1 MSELWALN
9 RISDSMAR
17 HRESEYM
24 ATAADDTTTE
34 TNFVRSMRPVAL
46 DPDREKEYE
55 GFFFPKP
62 PKDKSTLNGY
72 TVREFLLPVLESLSD
87 VTSNINL
94 FFRFM
99 RRCMG
104 NANHIS
110 GMSHDDAQE
119 YINQYFTDTF
129 GYKRAEA
136 STKSIVQGFMIAIRA
151 SQSSFHNI
159 YRSNRYT
166 DGVDIVLNGSG
177 DDVRGRDAP
186 PVFFGSLDADLHAN
200 SMLPNG
206 GKFDWQ
212 IDRERRGKWQSN
224 FGLNLVAA
232 AKDINLFLFGST
244 GISDRTIHKALSLAT
259 EFTKIE
265 EIFTKHTGFK
275 LPKEMI
281 TDMHVTNHLAE
292 QFLQIEML
300 KVPSGHAKD
309 VAQKVRSGKLSK
321 PSDFS
326 GEVGRSS
333 LHEANTLVEHRM
345 NSDDEFISPEAEALN
360 VCVRSTVRFTLEKD
374 IANFI
379 SQSEEHERA
388 SLSRIN
394 AWFSLYIG
402 QVLRAKA
409 QQKRKGVVQ
418 RSNAAT
424 ISMKDIPRYAMGA
437 TTLKKLSDIRAAN
450 GFVIEKTKGNS
461 EDMYVTPTGTLAVRP
476 DVDAFKKSSLAESYE
491 KLSDEILEILNRY
504 DIPMAAF
511 QTNPRADAWPHIN
524 AQDIEKL
531 WELMQELKTYD
542 GALIGYDWDYGV
554 QIYASSTPG
563 ILDTSLE
570 NGSVKP
576 DSLTIADQLG
586 YNMAKEGQQ
595 PMKRSFASTMYTL
608 TYAHPVGQVKRESER
623 MYGNESGSPAS
634 FAKSNIVKEIINL
647 YLKLA
652 YHDNKAPKMDVIAK
666 NAMRALGYE
675 KLPTEKGHDYS
686 TNYLRFFTPEG
697 DMQRQTTANIRALP
711 VDLLSDAMTQ
721 ASGGPGSQLWHDTYE
736 QMSTG
741 DRLPKSFEVAE
752 ELENHPNYFDAS
764 TCTTAEFTKLYSY
777 FGGQFF
783 KQILDAINAIPPA
796 EYLDERKQK
805 VQVEV
810 GANPYRDDGVPLV
823 LDVTTPSNTVIMK
836 DILPY
841 TLMLGKY
848 APNHETIFAEAEEQV
863 ESLQPDTGF
872 TADDLKVPGMVA
884 DDRAIFP
891 HQESVQASLRKPVP
905 PAFAILALDPGG
917 GKTGQGVIDMT
928 CMVRDMTTVGNVVRP
943 LVICPNGL
951 ITQWC
956 EDIKYFLGANWNA
969 FPLSA
974 DVMQRWGQD
983 RLLALAAKA
992 PANTIFIASMTFIQG
1007 RNVKLTIGNAQI
1019 DVPMNLEFV
1028 RRLGCSY
1035 VAIDESHNLKNFT
1048 SARHKAVKALTT
1060 CTAVRWIRL
1069 LTGTI
1074 MPDRARDIE
1083 GQIAL
1088 HSPAVFRSGEIAMI
1102 KSDADAGEEDVII
1115 DGKAVATY
1123 TPLNAKRAVDKL
1135 SRYCAFI
1142 VKKRKEWAFM
1152 LPAPIER
1159 FLAIG
1164 MVDSDESSATSDEER
1179 EQQKLHAQL
1188 YETVLKKTLED
1199 VQKLQAQKNKVSKK
1213 GEDEEPEEEKESNA
1227 DNDAD
1232 FAGEKIDQ
1240 LTWETSIARLERLI
1254 IAPQFDEDF
1263 EAVFGEK
1270 GKNFKSRKAKYIAN
1284 LVDDHFNPAA
1294 WRRGQQ
1300 YTEYSLVSHGG
1311 KLYVAPKWNSENA
1324 DYVALPP
1331 EVQNIA
1337 PPDAPEYWKEE
1348 PRGKCIVITR
1358 YNYSAR
1364 AVYEALPLEYQRQAV
1379 IFTGDEPNKHEGFNR
1394 FKTDD
1399 KIQILIANEQG
1410 MSEGHNL
1417 QLASRI
1423 IRAESPWG
1431 PGALSQTNARIF
1443 RPDPK
1448 GAMAAAKGTGT
1459 MTRDVVFLDWVLANN
1474 TMEVPKLARVI
1485 SKTFGIVR
1493 FTEADNERYKGVLS
1507 QYIVPTEKENPEL
1520 SLGVEMLA
1528 NIKGLGDSP
1537 FKEMVGTAE
1546 ETGAYQALNKVEN
1559 QEFRE
1564 MRQQQR
1570 AVMLPIQA
1578 DANVAGAARMEVLPF
1593 VANQPIPDPKGWEP
1607 VVVASVLR
1615 DKKVADNY
1623 DEELFGKPVMTEFGY
1638 GRIVNF
1644 TTKKGSGGKEV
1655 SSIKVRL
1662 KNPPAD
1668 FDEWQTI
1675 EATLVHL
1682 VTGPISPEDLPLF
1695 DVPLDRTPTDAKKSE
1710 RGEER
1715 LRKQRE
1721 EQEAEEQK
1729 EREIQE
1735 RQRKKAISIVKKQD
1749 KDADTRRENEAKGRP
1764 LNEGIFTIE
1773 QGTPIPT
1780 ATKAVIPEGGDPTVG
1795 VIVEGDNTVSVY
1807 PAYYHGFAT
1816 LEAEFDETAV
1826 NLKKLGFKHTPPYAF
1841 VVLSNKKKF
1850 HAVYEYLHDNFDL
1863 RDKTVSMIEEINNAF
1878 EPGRKNV
1885 HNLWYKLELAPI
1897 TALPGFF
1904 NTSKRVVENRREV
1917 RVFPVFME
1925 DQVML
1930 CIDLRTN
1937 PAILK
1942 HIGKTIPGAGT
1953 KWQRSEGHWF
1963 YFGKGKTDLRDMI
1976 AKIKRN
1982 GYDVVN
1988 AKEALKEL
1996 TELRF
2001 KFRKD

>member
-1 MSELWALN
+1 MSELWAKN
-9 RISDSMAR
+9 RIADSMAR
-17 HRESEYM
+17 YRESEFM

-46 DPDREKEYE
+46 DMDRDKEFE
-55 GFFFPKP
+55 GFFFPKGEATP
-62 PKDKSTLNGY
+62 DGY
-72 TVREFLLPVLESLSD
+72 TAREFLLPVLESLSD

-94 FFRFM
+94 FYAFM
-99 RRCMG
+99 RQCMN

-110 GMSHDDAQE
+110 GMSQEDAQT
-119 YINQYFTDTF
+119 YIDMYFHDTF
-129 GYKRAEA
+129 RMKRAES
-136 STKSIVQGFMIAIRA
+136 STKTIVQNFLIAIRA
-151 SQSSFHNI
+151 SSSSFHNI
-159 YRSNRYT
+159 YRSARYA
-166 DGVDIVLNGSG
+166 DGVDIVMNGTG
-177 DDVRGRDAP
+177 DDVRGRDVP
-186 PVFFGSLDADLHAN
+186 PVFFGSMDADLHGPSFLN
-200 SMLPNG
+200 NG
-206 GKFDWQ
+206 GRHEWAV
-212 IDRERRGKWQSN
+212 DRERRGKWQST

-232 AKDINLFLFGST
+232 AKDISVFLFGTSA
-244 GISDRTIHKALSLAT
+244 ISDRTLHKSLSLST

-265 EIFTKHTGFK
+265 EIFTRHTGFK

-281 TDMHVTNHLAE
+281 TDLNITNHLAE
-292 QFLQIEML
+292 QFLQVEML
-300 KVPSGHAKD
+300 KVPSGMAKN
-309 VAQKVRSGKLSK
+309 VAARVRAGNIRK
-321 PSDFS
+321 PSDFT

-333 LHEANTLVEHRM
+333 MHEANTLVEHRM

-360 VCVRSTVRFTLEKD
+360 VCLRSTIRFTLEKD
-374 IANFI
+374 IANYV
-379 SQSEEHERA
+379 SQSEEHERP

-402 QVLRAKA
+402 QVLRARA
-409 QQKRKGVVQ
+409 TAKRKGQ
-418 RSNAAT
+418 PKSRNAST
-424 ISMKDIPRYAMGA
+424 ISMNDIPRYAMGA
-437 TTLKKLSDIRAAN
+437 TTLKKLSDIRASN
-450 GFVIEKTKGNS
+450 GFVVEKTKGNS
-461 EDMYVTPTGTLAVRP
+461 EDMYVTPSGTLSVRP
-476 DVDAFKKSSLAESYE
+476 SVDAFKASTQAEDYE

-511 QTNPRADAWPHIN
+511 QSNPRADAWPHIN
-524 AQDIEKL
+524 AVDIEKL
-531 WELMQELKTYD
+531 WELLQELKSYD

-563 ILDTSLE
+563 ILTTSLE
-570 NGSVKP
+570 NGAVTP
-576 DSLTIADQLG
+576 DALTIADQLG

-623 MYGNESGSPAS
+623 MYGADADAGAAA
-634 FAKSNIVKEIINL
+634 FAKSNIVKEIVNL

-652 YHDNKAPKMDVIAK
+652 YNDNKAPKMDVLAK
-666 NAMRALGYE
+666 NAMRALGLE

-686 TNYLRFFTPEG
+686 SLYLRYFTPEG
-697 DMQRQTTANIRALP
+697 DMKRETTTSIRALP
-711 VDLLSDAMTQ
+711 VELLADAMTQ

-736 QMSTG
+736 QMATG
-741 DRLPKSFEVAE
+741 DKLPKSYEVAE
-752 ELENHPNYFDAS
+752 ELENHPNFFNTS
-764 TCTTAEFTKLYSY
+764 TSTTAEFTKLYSY

-783 KQILDAINAIPPA
+783 KQILDAINSIPA
-796 EYLDERKQK
+796 SDYLNERKSK
-805 VQVEV
+805 VSVEV
-810 GANPYRDDGVPLV
+810 GANPYRDDGIPLV
-823 LDVTTPSNTVIMK
+823 LELTTPSNTTIMK

-848 APNHETIFAEAEEQV
+848 AVNHETIFAEADEQV

-872 TADDLKVPGMVA
+872 TADDLKIPGMVA

-891 HQESVQASLRKPVP
+891 HQESVQASLRKPIP

-928 CMVRDMTTVGNVVRP
+928 CMVRDMSSVGNVVRP

-974 DVMQRWGQD
+974 DVMKRWGQD
-983 RLLALAAKA
+983 KLLAYAAKA

-1048 SARHKAVKALTT
+1048 SSRHKAVKALTT
-1060 CTAVRWIRL
+1060 ATTVKWIRL

-1102 KSDADAGEEDVII
+1102 KSDADVGEEDVII

-1135 SRYCAFI
+1135 SHYAAFI

-1164 MVDSDESSATSDEER
+1164 MVDTDEGSMTSELER

-1199 VQKLQAQKNKVSKK
+1199 VKKLQAQKNKVSA
-1213 GEDEEPEEEKESNA
+1213 GEDEEEDNGGGESNP
-1227 DNDAD
+1227 DNDVD

-1263 EAVFGEK
+1263 QSVFGDA
-1270 GKNFKSRKAKYIAN
+1270 GANFKSRKAKYIAN
-1284 LVDDHFNPAA
+1284 LVDDHFHPAA
-1294 WRRGQQ
+1294 WRRGQS
-1300 YTEYSLVSHGG
+1300 YKEYNLVAHGD
-1311 KLYVAPKWNSENA
+1311 KLYVARKWNAQVA
-1324 DYVALPP
+1324 DHVALPP

-1364 AVYEALPLEYQRQAV
+1364 AVYEALPAEYQRQAV

-1394 FKTDD
+1394 FKTDN

-1448 GAMAAAKGTGT
+1448 GAMAAANGSGE

-1493 FTEADNERYKGVLS
+1493 FTEADNPRYKGVLS

-1528 NIKGLGDSP
+1528 NIKGLQDSP
-1537 FKEMVGTAE
+1537 FKEMVGSDTE
-1546 ETGAYQALNKVEN
+1546 VGAYQALNKVEN

-1564 MRQQQR
+1564 MRQTQR

-1578 DANVAGAARMEVLPF
+1578 DANVPGAERMEVLPF
-1593 VANQPIPDPKGWEP
+1593 VPNQPIPDPKGWEP
-1607 VVVASVLR
+1607 VVVAHVLR
-1615 DKKVADNY
+1615 DEKIASNY
-1623 DEELFGKPVMTEFGY
+1623 DEELFGKPVMTEFGL

-1644 TTKKGSGGKEV
+1644 TTKKGSGGKV
-1655 SSIKVRL
+1655 LSSIKVRI

-1675 EATLVHL
+1675 DATLVHL
-1682 VTGPISPEDLPLF
+1682 VTGEIKREDLPLF
-1695 DVPLDRTPTDAKKSE
+1695 DVPLDRTPTDAKRSDRQAE
-1710 RGEER
+1710 REQ
-1715 LRKQRE
+1715 KQRE
-1721 EQEAEEQK
+1721 AQEAEEEK
-1729 EREIQE
+1729 ERQIRE
-1735 RQRKKAISIVKKQD
+1735 RQAAKTIRIVKKQD
-1749 KDADTRRENEAKGRP
+1749 ADGQKRRENEAKGRP
-1764 LNEGIFTIE
+1764 LNEGVYTID
-1773 QGTPIPT
+1773 QGTPLPT
-1780 ATKAVIPEGGDPTVG
+1780 AITKAVIPEGGDPTVG
-1795 VIVEGDNTVSVY
+1795 VIVEGDNTVNVY

-1841 VVLSNKKKF
+1841 VVVSNKKKF
-1850 HAVYEYLHDNFDL
+1850 HAIYEYLHNNFDL

-1885 HNLWYKLELAPI
+1885 HNLWYKLELAPV
-1897 TALPGFF
+1897 TSLPGFF
-1904 NTSKRVVENRREV
+1904 NTSKRIVENRREV

-1942 HIGKTIPGAGT
+1942 HIGKAIPGAGT
-1953 KWQRSEGHWF
+1953 KWQKSDGHWF